1 MAKKSPGDEAGAKD
15 GNATIKEKQMN
26 KDTLAHLPKRS
37 VHSRQRGCNRKGL
50 LRMLDH
56 LVHFEPEVTSRE
68 GFVKLDDAS
77 PEDVLSAQVA
87 TEQWLAELGVD
98 DDETVANQQQT
109 QAARKAFNTVTTNAD
124 TTEQKASLAELKTPA
139 AVRHLTGMLAAY
151 DWQFI
156 EMAQQLRGY
165 TVAKI
170 LEETKSPNANVRLK
184 ALIALGKVTEVGLFT
199 EQIEVKKVEMTDAE
213 VEQRIKDK
221 LAKFMGV
228 IDVVDVSAHP
238 DESPAETNDG
248 SESTD
253 GPQ

>member
-1 MAKKSPGDEAGAKD
+1 
-15 GNATIKEKQMN
+15 
-26 KDTLAHLPKRS
+26 
-37 VHSRQRGCNRKGL
+37 
-50 LRMLDH
+50 MLDH
-56 LVHFEPEVTSRE
+56 LVHFEPEVTARD
-68 GFVKLDDAS
+68 GLVKLDDAS
-77 PEDVLSAQVA
+77 PEELLSAQVA

-98 DDETVANQQQT
+98 DDEVVANQQQT

-151 DWQFI
+151 DWEFI

-199 EQIEVKKVEMTDAE
+199 EQIEVKKIEMTDAE

-228 IDVVDVSAHP
+228 IDVVDVSERP
-238 DESPAETNDG
+238 DEGTD
-248 SESTD
+248 ES
-253 GPQ
+253 QNES